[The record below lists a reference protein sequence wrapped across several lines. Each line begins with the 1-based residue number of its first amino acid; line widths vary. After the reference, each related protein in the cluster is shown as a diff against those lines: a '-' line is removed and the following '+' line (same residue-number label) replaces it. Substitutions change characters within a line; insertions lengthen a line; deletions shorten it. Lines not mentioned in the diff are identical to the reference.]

1 MSIRDIN
8 KQFLDLYG
16 KIYNVIDIRE
26 FDFLPQLSKILIC
39 FVVKSEREK
48 DIFLNNSYERC
59 CHEYLNFIKKN
70 NDYAMWLKVCHK
82 ADCYLLQEPL
92 AKYRRGRVGSISNH
106 GYATLVKWHYKLFH
120 EANGYNA
127 FYSLWLTAWNIV
139 FGVYKKL
146 VYVKKYAV

>member
-70 NDYAMWLKVCHK
+70 NDYVSL
-82 ADCYLLQEPL
+82 
-92 AKYRRGRVGSISNH
+92 
-106 GYATLVKWHYKLFH
+106 TYKFMVLSK
-120 EANGYNA
+120 EE
-127 FYSLWLTAWNIV
+127 
-139 FGVYKKL
+139 
-146 VYVKKYAV
+146 VKKKYGGNYYYAML